1 MPDIDGKELC
11 INSDEALDLEML
23 PKSIVINGGGYIA
36 LEFAGIF
43 SSFGSKV
50 TLVYRGKNIL
60 RGFDSDIS
68 KLITEELKKA
78 LGGTILGKI
87 SSILN
92 ISNLR
97 KFKKRLDPRLY
108 NGAIF
113 IGLDS
118 PVVKSHGGTDYIGFS
133 NSLDVCHRI
142 VKGNLI
148 KKIKHNIWYEN

>member
-68 KLITEELKKA
+68 KFITEELKNS
-78 LGGTILGKI
+78 KI
-87 SSILN
+87 KVITEQEITSVSKVTNGLSTELSSGEKI
-92 ISNLR
+92 ISNKVMFATGRIPNTKFRTR
-97 KFKKRLDPRLY
+97 KNRYKTWIYWR
-108 NGAIF
+108 N
-113 IGLDS
+113 
-118 PVVKSHGGTDYIGFS
+118 H
-133 NSLDVCHRI
+133 C
-142 VKGNLI
+142 
-148 KKIKHNIWYEN
+148 

>member
-68 KLITEELKKA
+68 KFITEELKSSGKPDE
-78 LGGTILGKI
+78 IIKKISLGKI
-87 SSILN
+87 NKFKEENSLLTQAWVMEPKKKVKDVIKELN
-92 ISNLR
+92 IDDL
-97 KFKKRLDPRLY
+97 KIIDFFRLK
-108 NGAIF
+108 
-113 IGLDS
+113 IG
-118 PVVKSHGGTDYIGFS
+118 
-133 NSLDVCHRI
+133 
-142 VKGNLI
+142 
-148 KKIKHNIWYEN
+148 E